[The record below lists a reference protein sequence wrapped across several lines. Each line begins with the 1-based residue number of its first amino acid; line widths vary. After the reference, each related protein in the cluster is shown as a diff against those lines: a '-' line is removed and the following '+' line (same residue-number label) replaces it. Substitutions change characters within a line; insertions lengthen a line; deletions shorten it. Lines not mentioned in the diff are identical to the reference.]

1 MNGTY
6 NDWIVAGSYII
17 AVIAS
22 FVALD
27 MATRVSA
34 NRNSKA
40 AKYWLWGGATAMGSG
55 IWSMHF
61 VGMLAF
67 TLPIP
72 IPYNVPITL
81 LSLGSAIAASATALY
96 TISRGDLSARRL
108 VGAGLLMGGGV
119 ALMHYTGMMAL
130 EISPRPE
137 YDPFLFSLSILI
149 AVVASI
155 AAMQICFSLKSDSF
169 SQAIWK
175 KSASA
180 LVMGLAIWGMHFTGM
195 AAASFAPGTFCIGN
209 PETIHN
215 EWLAVTVGGCTIL
228 FLASTMLISIVD
240 AKMLETRNTLEAQ
253 SERFF
258 IQSPNLI
265 CICGFDGNFKRT
277 NPAVNEILGYSDEEL
292 KAGTIALLIAPEDR
306 SRVLRAMYKLAK
318 GTQSLS
324 IECHCMAADGTK
336 PPILWNATR
345 SDDGTGFYATGHDI
359 TDRKLAEQQLI
370 AAKEAAE
377 SAMQAKSDFLA
388 TMSHEIRTP
397 MNGVIGMNGLLLDT
411 PLTAEQR
418 EFSESVR
425 NSAETLLT
433 IINDILDFSKIEA
446 GKLLFEELDFNIV
459 ETVEGTLEM
468 LAEKAQS
475 KGIELLGSVD
485 SKVPKYLKG
494 DPGRLRQI
502 LINLASNGI
511 KFTDDGEVLLRASL
525 VEENVEDAVLRFEVT
540 DTGIGIPPEA
550 QKRLFQSFSQAD
562 SSTTR
567 KYGGTGLG
575 LAICKKLVAQMEGEI
590 GVDSEAGKGT
600 TFWFTVKLAK
610 QKNPQPDD
618 KKLNLDISNARVLVV
633 DDNATN
639 RQILHHQVLAWKMAN
654 GSAADGFEA
663 LDRLR
668 EAVQAGHPYD
678 VALLDMQMPGM
689 DGMMLAKTIKADPI
703 LAKTHLIILTSLG
716 NHFTSEELADA
727 GVEAYL
733 VKPLKQSRLFDTL
746 VNVLSVVPEGA
757 DSDEKVAPKA
767 AKSAPPF
774 FARKVLVAEDN
785 QVNQRI
791 AVAQLKKLG
800 CTVDV
805 AANGIEALEMM
816 PRLGYDLVL
825 MDCQMPEM
833 DGYEATR
840 AIRKREEQGGKACR
854 WKSPMVVVAVTANAM
869 QGDREKCVE
878 AGMNDYITKPMR
890 GDDLRRVLE
899 RWAPAKGSGKA
910 PGKEA

>member
-1 MNGTY
+1 MTGTY
-6 NDWIVAGSYII
+6 NDWIVAGSYVI

-27 MATRVSA
+27 MANRVSA
-34 NRNSKA
+34 NRGSPS

-72 IPYNVPITL
+72 IPYHIPTTL
-81 LSLGSAIAASATALY
+81 LSLGFAIAASAMALF
-96 TISRGDLSARRL
+96 TISRGKLSARRL
-108 VGAGLLMGGGV
+108 LGSGLLMGGGV
-119 ALMHYTGMMAL
+119 ALMHYTGMFAL
-130 EISPRPE
+130 EIRPRPQ
-137 YDPFLFSLSILI
+137 YDPLLFSISILI
-149 AVVASI
+149 AVAASM
-155 AAMQICFSLKSDSF
+155 AAMGICFSLRSDSF
-169 SQAIWK
+169 SQAVWK

-195 AAASFAPGTFCIGN
+195 AAAKFAPGTFCIGD

-215 EWLAVTVGGCTIL
+215 EWLAITVGICTVL
-228 FLASTMLISIVD
+228 FLAATMLISIID
-240 AKMLETRNTLEAQ
+240 ARMLEHRTSLEAQ

-258 IQSPNLI
+258 KQSPNLI
-265 CICGFDGNFKRT
+265 CICGFDGHFKRT
-277 NPAVNEILGYSDEEL
+277 NPAVNEILGFSDAEL
-292 KAGTIALLIAPEDR
+292 ESDTIIKLIDPEDR
-306 SRVLRAMYKLAK
+306 SKTLRAMYKLAK
-318 GTQSLS
+318 GTPSIS
-324 IECHCMAADGTK
+324 IECHCVKSDGTK
-336 PPILWNATR
+336 IPILWNATR
-345 SDDGTGFYATGHDI
+345 SNDGTGFYATGHDI
-359 TDRKLAEQQLI
+359 TDRKLAEQQLL

-377 SAMQAKSDFLA
+377 SAMKAKSDFLA

-411 PLTAEQR
+411 ALTKEQR
-418 EFSESVR
+418 EFGESVR

-446 GKLLFEELDFNIV
+446 GKLLFEELDFNLV

-475 KGIELLGSVD
+475 KGIELLGSID
-485 SKVPKYLKG
+485 AEVPKYLKG

-502 LINLASNGI
+502 LTNLASNGI
-511 KFTDDGEVLLRASL
+511 KFTDEGEVVLRVSL
-525 VEENVEDAVLRFEVT
+525 EEQNEDDAVIRFEIV

-575 LAICKKLVAQMEGEI
+575 LAICKKLVAQMEGDI
-590 GVDSEAGKGT
+590 GVESEAGQGT
-600 TFWFTVKLAK
+600 LFWFTVKLAI
-610 QKNPQPDD
+610 QKHPQTDEQ
-618 KKLNLDISNARVLVV
+618 KLNRDISGARVLIV

-639 RQILHHQVLAWKMAN
+639 RQILHHQVAAWRMSEGTAAN
-654 GSAADGFEA
+654 GFEA

-668 EAVQAGHPYD
+668 TAAEAGNPYD
-678 VALLDMQMPGM
+678 VALLDMQMPNM
-689 DGMMLAKTIKADPI
+689 DGMTLAQKIKADPAI
-703 LAKTHLIILTSLG
+703 AQTHLIILTSLG

-746 VNVLSVVPEGA
+746 INVLN
-757 DSDEKVAPKA
+757 SDQENTESEARSAPAPAESK
-767 AKSAPPF
+767 PPF

-805 AANGIEALEMM
+805 AANGLEVLDMI

-840 AIRKREEQGGKACR
+840 TIRQREQEGGKTCR
-854 WKSPMVVVAVTANAM
+854 WKSPMVVIAVTANAM
-869 QGDREKCVE
+869 QGDREVCIE
-878 AGMNDYITKPMR
+878 AGMNDYITKPLR

-899 RWAPAKGSGKA
+899 RWTPATDSPEKA
-910 PGKEA
+910 DPNA